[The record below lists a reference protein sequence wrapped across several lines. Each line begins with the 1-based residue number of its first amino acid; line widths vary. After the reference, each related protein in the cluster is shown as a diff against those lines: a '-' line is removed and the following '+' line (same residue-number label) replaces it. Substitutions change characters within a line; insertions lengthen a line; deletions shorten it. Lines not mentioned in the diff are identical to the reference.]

1 MHIVINTPNGNIG
14 RSLALRLLEAGESL
28 TVISRS
34 EEKVAEVVQR
44 GAKVVVGSTDDAAVL
59 DRAFAGAKA
68 IFWLTPPPAR
78 PDFIEWSEG
87 LARLAASKAKAHG
100 VARVVVLSSMGAQSG
115 RGTGPVGGLL
125 AVEEAFKAAV
135 PDVMI
140 LRPGYFME
148 NLLRAVPT
156 LVSEG
161 SISLPIP
168 ADRQQPF
175 VATRDIALKA
185 EGVLRDGTW
194 TGHRYL
200 GIHGPRSLTYTEVE
214 KLLSEALGRPVRY
227 VQVSLSDARKGMQGA
242 GLPGFLVE
250 LLSEMYQSALEGRL
264 DPAEPRTVETT
275 TPTTLAQ
282 WAKEVL
288 APEVARARA
297 SAA

>member
-34 EEKVAEVVQR
+34 EEKVAELVAR

-59 DRAFAGAKA
+59 DRAFSGAKA
-68 IFWLTPPPAR
+68 VFWLTPPPAR

-87 LARLAASKAKAHG
+87 LARLAARKAKEHG
-100 VARVVVLSSMGAQSG
+100 VARVVVLSSIGAQSG
-115 RGTGPVGGLL
+115 RGTGPVGALL

-135 PDVMI
+135 PDVTI

-148 NLLRAVPT
+148 NLLREVPA
-156 LVSEG
+156 LASAG
-161 SISLPIP
+161 AIYLPIP
-168 ADRQQPF
+168 ADRKLPF
-175 VATRDIALKA
+175 VATADIARKA
-185 EGVLRDGTW
+185 EEVLRDGAW
-194 TGHRYL
+194 KGHRYL
-200 GIHGPRSLTYTEVE
+200 GIHGPQSLAYVEVE
-214 KLLSEALGRPVRY
+214 KILSEVLGRPVRY
-227 VQVSLSDARKGMQGA
+227 VQVSLADARKGMQGA
-242 GLPGFLVE
+242 GVPGFVVE
-250 LLSEMYQSALEGRL
+250 LLSEMYQAVLDGRM
-264 DPAEPRTVETT
+264 DPEEPRSGETT

-288 APEVARARA
+288 GPAVGKARV